1 MLPEIIDGDTFRLRP
16 FRATDVEA
24 VFAYANDE
32 EYLRY
37 LPIALPY
44 VRSSAEDFLTK
55 QLLMDREIH
64 ATWAIEIDG
73 ACCGGVNIRFFED
86 HRVSEMGY
94 AIARRLWGQGIVS
107 TASRIVVAAAFETYP
122 QLARVSARADA
133 RNRGSI
139 RVMEKLGMKR
149 EGLLRSARISRGELL
164 DEVIYGML
172 RSEWEG
178 ALGTVVC

>member
-16 FRATDVEA
+16 HRATDVEA

-32 EYLRY
+32 EYLRH

-55 QLLMDREIH
+55 QLQMDREIH
-64 ATWAIEIDG
+64 ASWAIEIDG
-73 ACCGGVNIRFFED
+73 APCGGVNIRFFAD
-86 HRVSEMGY
+86 HRISEIGY
-94 AIARRLWGQGIVS
+94 AIARRLWGRGIIT
-107 TASRIVVAAAFETYP
+107 TASRLVIVAAFETYP
-122 QLARVSARADA
+122 QLERVSARADA
-133 RNRGSI
+133 RNGGSI

-149 EGLLRSARISRGELL
+149 EGLVRSARLSRGELL

-172 RSEWEG
+172 RSEWMRI
-178 ALGTVVC
+178 